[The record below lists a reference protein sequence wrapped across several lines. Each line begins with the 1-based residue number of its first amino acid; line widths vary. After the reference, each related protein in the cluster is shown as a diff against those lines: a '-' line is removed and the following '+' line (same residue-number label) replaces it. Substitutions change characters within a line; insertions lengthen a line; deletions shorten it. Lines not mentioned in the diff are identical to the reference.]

1 MIPVYYN
8 FISLS
13 VFNMSAKQPLYKK
26 KGETQEETKGEAP
39 TRGYQGRGSYR
50 GARGG
55 NRGGEGGDRPRTAVA
70 GGTPATADGQGNQ
83 RGGDRRPYYQR
94 RKDH

>member
-1 MIPVYYN
+1 
-8 FISLS
+8 
-13 VFNMSAKQPLYKK
+13 MSAKQPLYKK
-26 KGETQEETKGEAP
+26 KGETQEETKGDAP
-39 TRGYQGRGSYR
+39 TRGYQGRGAYR

-55 NRGGEGGDRPRTAVA
+55 AYRGSEGGDRPRTAA
-70 GGTPATADGQGNQ
+70 AATGTPATADGEGVQ

>member
-70 GGTPATADGQGNQ
+70 GTPATADGQGNQ